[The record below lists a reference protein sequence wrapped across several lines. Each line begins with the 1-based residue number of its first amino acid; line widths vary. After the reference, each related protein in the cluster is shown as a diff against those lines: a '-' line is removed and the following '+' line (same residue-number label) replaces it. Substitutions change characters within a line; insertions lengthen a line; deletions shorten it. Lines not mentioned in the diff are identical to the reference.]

1 MKFVALLPVVIFD
14 AALALALAQAP
25 AGPATAQVEIAEL
38 LVAYPNTSYFWQQ
51 TDIAR
56 RLVAIG
62 DPAVVDSIQL
72 YLDTT
77 DRRRRCNAAYV
88 LAAFGDE
95 RGTQVLIRE
104 LEDVATDARDTREGA
119 GFHTGPLSRE
129 VDLRRQVVADRY
141 FAALLLGEL
150 RSKAA
155 VPALI
160 AATRDSTIDYRAA
173 MSLGEIGDPSALPAL
188 REMIARVPEQ
198 KTWAGYALAALGDTQ
213 GFEVLKDALSN
224 REWTRRREAIWALG
238 KTLDAEAVP
247 ILLPSLR
254 DEHANVRV
262 AAAQELG
269 KIGDPSALPSLRVAL
284 ADHEV
289 TQVNAPTTLA
299 AAAQKAIEAI
309 EGRARSTA
317 APRRAR

>member
-1 MKFVALLPVVIFD
+1 MKVAALLPVLILGM
-14 AALALALAQAP
+14 ARALAQAP
-25 AGPATAQVEIAEL
+25 PGSAAVQAEIAEL
-38 LVAYPNTSYFWQQ
+38 LVAYPNTQYFWQQ

-62 DPAVVDSIQL
+62 DPAVVDSIEL

-95 RGTQVLIRE
+95 RGTQVLIGE
-104 LEDVATDARDTREGA
+104 LEDTGTDKRDMREGVSR
-119 GFHTGPLSRE
+119 TGPPSRE
-129 VDLRRQVVADRY
+129 ADLRRQVVSDRY
-141 FAALLLGEL
+141 LAALLLGDL
-150 RSKAA
+150 RSTAA

-160 AATRDSTIDYRAA
+160 AATRDSTINYRAA
-173 MSLGEIGDPSALPAL
+173 MSLGEVGDPSALPAL
-188 REMIARVPEQ
+188 REMIERFPEQ

-213 GFEVLKDALSN
+213 GFEVLKDALLDPQ
-224 REWTRRREAIWALG
+224 WVRRREAIWALG
-238 KTLDAEAVP
+238 KTLDPEAVP

-269 KIGDPSALPSLRVAL
+269 KIGDPSAVASLRMAL
-284 ADHEV
+284 GDHEV
-289 TQVNAPTTLA
+289 TQVNGDSRCRSA
-299 AAAQKAIEAI
+299 
-309 EGRARSTA
+309 EGDRRDRGARTVAHDSSA
-317 APRRAR
+317 SNRR

>member
-1 MKFVALLPVVIFD
+1 M
-14 AALALALAQAP
+14 
-25 AGPATAQVEIAEL
+25 
-38 LVAYPNTSYFWQQ
+38 
-51 TDIAR
+51 
-56 RLVAIG
+56 
-62 DPAVVDSIQL
+62 VVDSIAL

-95 RGTQVLIRE
+95 RGTQILIRE
-104 LEDVATDARDTREGA
+104 VEDTGTGDRDTREGA
-119 GFHTGPLSRE
+119 GIHTGPLSHE
-129 VDLRRQVVADRY
+129 GDLRRQVVADRY
-141 FAALLLGEL
+141 FAALLLGEF

-160 AATRDSTIDYRAA
+160 AATRDSTINYRAA

-188 REMIARVPEQ
+188 REMIERFPEQ
-198 KTWAGYALAALGDTQ
+198 KTWAGYALAALGDAR
-213 GFEVLKDALSN
+213 GFDVLKDALSDQ
-224 REWTRRREAIWALG
+224 EWVRRREAIWALG
-238 KTLDAEAVP
+238 KTLDPAAVP
-247 ILLPSLR
+247 ILLPLLR

-269 KIGDPSALPSLRVAL
+269 KIGDPSALPPLRVAL

-299 AAAQKAIEAI
+299 AEAQKAIDAI
-309 EGRARSTA
+309 EGRAR
-317 APRRAR
+317 

>member
-1 MKFVALLPVVIFD
+1 MIFGVAR
-14 AALALALAQAP
+14 ALAQAP
-25 AGPATAQVEIAEL
+25 PDPAAVQAEIAEL

-51 TDIAR
+51 VDIAR

-62 DPAVVDSIQL
+62 DPAVVGSIEL

-95 RGTQVLIRE
+95 RGTQVLVRE
-104 LEDVATDARDTREGA
+104 LEDTGTDARDAPEGA
-119 GFHTGPLSRE
+119 GPHTGPPSRE

-160 AATRDSTIDYRAA
+160 AATRDSTINYRAA
-173 MSLGEIGDPSALPAL
+173 MSLGEIGDPSARPAL
-188 REMIARVPEQ
+188 REMIERFPEQ
-198 KTWAGYALAALGDTQ
+198 KTWAGYALAALGDAQ
-213 GFEVLKDALSN
+213 GFEVLKDALSDPG
-224 REWTRRREAIWALG
+224 WVRRREAIWALG
-238 KTLDAEAVP
+238 KTLDPEAVP

-269 KIGDPSALPSLRVAL
+269 KIGDASALPSLRVAL

-299 AAAQKAIEAI
+299 AEAQKAIDAI
-309 EGRARSTA
+309 EERAR
-317 APRRAR
+317 

>member
-1 MKFVALLPVVIFD
+1 MKVVALLPVLILGG
-14 AALALALAQAP
+14 ARALAQAP
-25 AGPATAQVEIAEL
+25 PGPAAVQAEIAEL
-38 LVAYPNTSYFWQQ
+38 LVAYPNTQYFWQQ

-62 DPAVVDSIQL
+62 DPAVVDSIEL

-95 RGTQVLIRE
+95 RGTQVLIGE
-104 LEDVATDARDTREGA
+104 LEDTGTDKRDMREGVSR
-119 GFHTGPLSRE
+119 TGPPSRE
-129 VDLRRQVVADRY
+129 ADLRRQVVSDRY
-141 FAALLLGEL
+141 LAALLLGDL
-150 RSKAA
+150 RSTAA

-160 AATRDSTIDYRAA
+160 AATRDSTINYQAA
-173 MSLGEIGDPSALPAL
+173 ISLGEIGDPSALPAL
-188 REMIARVPEQ
+188 REMIERFPEQ
-198 KTWAGYALAALGDTQ
+198 KTWAGYALATLGDTQ
-213 GFEVLKDALSN
+213 GFEVLKDALSDPQ
-224 REWTRRREAIWALG
+224 WVRRREAIWALG
-238 KTLDAEAVP
+238 KTLNPEAVP

-269 KIGDPSALPSLRVAL
+269 KIGDPSALPSLRMAL

-299 AAAQKAIEAI
+299 AEAQKAIDAI
-309 EGRARSTA
+309 EGRAR
-317 APRRAR
+317 

>member
-1 MKFVALLPVVIFD
+1 MKVVALLPVVIFGVVR
-14 AALALALAQAP
+14 ALAQAP
-25 AGPATAQVEIAEL
+25 PDPAATRVEIAEL
-38 LVAYPNTSYFWQQ
+38 VVAYPNTEYFWQQ
-51 TDIAR
+51 LDIAR

-62 DPAVVDSIQL
+62 DPVVVDSIEP

-88 LAAFGDE
+88 LAAYGDE
-95 RGTQVLIRE
+95 RGAQVLIRE
-104 LEDVATDARDTREGA
+104 LEDTGTDARDTREGA
-119 GFHTGPLSRE
+119 SSRTGPPSRE
-129 VDLRRQVVADRY
+129 ADLRQQVVADRY
-141 FAALLLGEL
+141 FAALLLGEV

-160 AATRDSTIDYRAA
+160 AATRDSTINYRAA
-173 MSLGEIGDPSALPAL
+173 MSLGEIGDPAALPAL
-188 REMIARVPEQ
+188 REMIERFPEQ
-198 KTWAGYALAALGDTQ
+198 KTWAGYAVAALGDAR
-213 GFEVLKDALSN
+213 GFEVLRDALADQG
-224 REWTRRREAIWALG
+224 WTQRRQVIWALG
-238 KTLDAEAVP
+238 KTLDPAAVP

-269 KIGDPSALPSLRVAL
+269 KIGDPSALTWLRAAL

-299 AAAQKAIEAI
+299 AEAQKAIDTI
-309 EGRARSTA
+309 E
-317 APRRAR
+317 RRAR